1 MLGDRPTITEA
12 KLAEIVPLVRV
23 IIPEATAE
31 EVRSFR
37 TARTDGEER
46 RRCWL
51 GTASP
56 REIALWVI
64 SNL

>member
-1 MLGDRPTITEA
+1 MLGDRPTIAEA
-12 KLAEIVPLVRV
+12 RLAEIVPLVRV

-31 EVRSFR
+31 EVRSLC
-37 TARTDGEER
+37 TSTTDGEVR
-46 RRCWL
+46 RRRWL
-51 GTASP
+51 STASP